1 MLIPLK
7 EFIEGHRAPRTVTL
21 NTSVREALAIMRNYD
36 YSQLPIVDDQGYIKG
51 MISEQ
56 SIVNTYFDLNGSLNL
71 LELKVDHCQQE
82 ALTIS
87 LKRDLFDAIKLLESA
102 FAVIVED
109 NNKPVGIVT
118 NFDTASYF
126 RDLSEDLIVVE
137 KIESELREYIRY
149 AFPESSVEKALHN
162 AFKNNPRFQD
172 SLGKSVDDLSLAEY
186 VQVIQAE
193 ENWAKFEGAFE
204 PRSMFRSY
212 MENVRKIRN
221 QLAHF
226 RGKLDQNQKKTLL
239 AAKTWIDNR
248 PSLKAMNFTI
258 ETSRSKNLGGDV
270 TEKRKQYFVRLLD
283 GFKEVRPGIA
293 KSKNVSDQNWI
304 AFGAGRS
311 GFGFAWVFTARK
323 ELQVE
328 LYIDT
333 GTRETN
339 KKAFD
344 ELLIQKREIEK
355 TLGFNLRWE
364 RLNEKRASRIS
375 VGRPLEIT
383 DTREKLDQGRE
394 WAVDTMAKF
403 VDTFRPLIFK
413 LPQNP
418 PKPPADLPANPV

>member
-7 EFIEGHRAPRTVTL
+7 EFIEGHRNPRSVTM
-21 NTSVREALAIMRNYD
+21 NTTVREALAIMRNHD
-36 YSQLPIVDDQGYIKG
+36 YSQLPIVDEQGYIKG
-51 MISEQ
+51 LISEQ

-87 LKRDLFDAIKLLESA
+87 VKKDLFDAIKLLESS
-102 FAVIVED
+102 FAVVVED
-109 NNKPVGIVT
+109 NNKPVGVVT
-118 NFDTASYF
+118 NFDTAAYF

-149 AFPESSVEKALHN
+149 AFPEKMVENALHN

-172 SLGKSVDDLSLAEY
+172 SLGKSVDDLTLYEY
-186 VQVIQAE
+186 MQVILTD
-193 ENWAKFEGAFE
+193 ENWSKFEGAFE
-204 PRSMFRSY
+204 PKTMFRSY

-226 RGKLDQNQKKTLL
+226 RGKLDQNQKKTLM
-239 AAKTWIDNR
+239 AVKTWIDNR
-248 PSLKAMNFTI
+248 PSLKSMIFTI
-258 ETSRSKNLGGDV
+258 ETSRSKSVSGDI
-270 TEKRKQYFVRLLD
+270 TEKRKQYFLSLLE
-283 GFKEVRPGIA
+283 GFKEMRPGITKV
-293 KSKNVSDQNWI
+293 KSISDQNWI

-311 GFGFAWVFTARK
+311 GFGFAWVFTTRK

-333 GTRETN
+333 GTREAN

-344 ELLIQKREIEK
+344 ELLQRKREIEK
-355 TLGFNLRWE
+355 TLGFALRWE

-375 VGRPLEIT
+375 VGKPLEIT
-383 DTREKLDQGRE
+383 AGREKLDQGRE
-394 WAVDTMAKF
+394 WALDTMVKF

-413 LPQNP
+413 LPQ
-418 PKPPADLPANPV
+418 AG

>member
-1 MLIPLK
+1 
-7 EFIEGHRAPRTVTL
+7 
-21 NTSVREALAIMRNYD
+21 
-36 YSQLPIVDDQGYIKG
+36 QLPIVDEQGYIKG
-51 MISEQ
+51 LISEQ

-87 LKRDLFDAIKLLESA
+87 VKKDLFDAIKLLESS
-102 FAVIVED
+102 FAVVVED
-109 NNKPVGIVT
+109 NNKPVGVVT
-118 NFDTASYF
+118 NFDTAAYF

-149 AFPESSVEKALHN
+149 AFPEKMVENALHN

-172 SLGKSVDDLSLAEY
+172 SLGKSVDDLTLYEY
-186 VQVIQAE
+186 MQVILTD
-193 ENWAKFEGAFE
+193 ENWSKFEGAFE
-204 PRSMFRSY
+204 PKTMFRSY

-226 RGKLDQNQKKTLL
+226 RGKLDQNQKKTLM
-239 AAKTWIDNR
+239 AVKTWIDNR
-248 PSLKAMNFTI
+248 PSLKSMIFTI
-258 ETSRSKNLGGDV
+258 ETSRSKSVSGDI
-270 TEKRKQYFVRLLD
+270 TEKRKQYFLSLLE
-283 GFKEVRPGIA
+283 GFKEMRPGITKV
-293 KSKNVSDQNWI
+293 KSISDQNWI

-311 GFGFAWVFTARK
+311 GFGFAWVFTTRK

-333 GTRETN
+333 GTREAN

-344 ELLIQKREIEK
+344 ELLQRKREIEK
-355 TLGFNLRWE
+355 TLGFALRWE

-375 VGRPLEIT
+375 VGKPLEIT
-383 DTREKLDQGRE
+383 AGREKLDQGRE
-394 WAVDTMAKF
+394 WALDTMVKF

-413 LPQNP
+413 LPQ
-418 PKPPADLPANPV
+418 AG

>member
-7 EFIEGHRAPRTVTL
+7 EFIEGHRSPRTVTL
-21 NTSVREALAIMRNYD
+21 NSTVREALAIMRNHD
-36 YSQLPIVDDQGYIKG
+36 YSQLPIVDEQGYIKG

-56 SIVNTYFDLNGSLNL
+56 SIVNTYFDMNGSLNL
-71 LELKVDHCQQE
+71 LDLKVDHCQQE

-87 LKRDLFDAIKLLESA
+87 IKKDLFDAIKLLESA
-102 FAVIVED
+102 FAIVVED

-118 NFDTASYF
+118 NFDTAYYF

-149 AFPESSVEKALHN
+149 AFPENAVDTALHN

-172 SLGKSVDDLSLAEY
+172 SLGKSVDDLTLFEY
-186 VQVIQAE
+186 MQVILAD
-193 ENWAKFEGAFE
+193 ENWSKFEGVFE
-204 PRSMFRSY
+204 PKNMFRSY

-239 AAKTWIDNR
+239 SAKTWIDNR
-248 PSLKAMNFTI
+248 PSLKSMIFTI
-258 ETSRSKNLGGDV
+258 ETSRSKIVSGDI
-270 TEKRKQYFVRLLD
+270 TEKRKQYFVSLLE
-283 GFKEVRPGIA
+283 GFKELRPGIA
-293 KSKNVSDQNWI
+293 KARNVSDQNWI

-333 GTRETN
+333 GNREAN

-344 ELLIQKREIEK
+344 DLLQRKREIEK
-355 TLGFNLRWE
+355 TLGFALRWE

-375 VGRPLEIT
+375 VGKPLEIT
-383 DTREKLDQGRE
+383 DTRDKLDQGRD
-394 WAVDTMAKF
+394 WALDTMVKF

-413 LPQNP
+413 LTQGS
-418 PKPPADLPANPV
+418 

>member
-7 EFIEGHRAPRTVTL
+7 EFIEGHRNPRSVTL
-21 NTSVREALAIMRNYD
+21 NTTVREALAIMRNHD
-36 YSQLPIVDDQGYIKG
+36 YSQLPIVDEQGYLKG
-51 MISEQ
+51 LISEQ
-56 SIVNTYFDLNGSLNL
+56 SIVNTYFDMNGSMNL
-71 LELKVDHCQQE
+71 LDLKVDHCQQE

-87 LKRDLFDAIKLLESA
+87 LNKDLFDAIKLLEST
-102 FAVIVED
+102 FAIVVED

-118 NFDTASYF
+118 NFDTAYYF

-149 AFPESSVEKALHN
+149 AFPENAVDNALHN

-172 SLGKSVDDLSLAEY
+172 SLGKSVDDLTLFEY
-186 VQVIQAE
+186 MQVILAD
-193 ENWAKFEGAFE
+193 ENWSKFEGVFE
-204 PRSMFRSY
+204 PKNMFRSY

-248 PSLKAMNFTI
+248 PSLKSMIFTI
-258 ETSRSKNLGGDV
+258 ETSRSKILSGDI
-270 TEKRKQYFVRLLD
+270 TEKRKQYFISLLE
-283 GFKEVRPGIA
+283 GFKELRPGIA
-293 KSKNVSDQNWI
+293 KARSVSDQNWI

-333 GTRETN
+333 GNREIN

-344 ELLIQKREIEK
+344 DLLQRKQEIEK
-355 TLGFNLRWE
+355 TLGFVLRWE

-375 VGRPLEIT
+375 VGKPLELT
-383 DTREKLDQGRE
+383 DARNKLDQGRE
-394 WAVDTMAKF
+394 WALDTMVKF

-413 LPQNP
+413 LPQN
-418 PKPPADLPANPV
+418 

>member
-7 EFIEGHRAPRTVTL
+7 EFIEGHRSPRTVMM
-21 NTSVREALAIMRNYD
+21 NTTVREALAIMRNYD
-36 YSQLPIVDDQGYIKG
+36 YSQLPIVDEQGYIKG

-56 SIVNTYFDLNGSLNL
+56 SIINTYFDMNGSMNL
-71 LELKVDHCQQE
+71 LDLKVDHCQQE

-87 LKRDLFDAIKLLESA
+87 LKKDLFDAIKLLESA
-102 FAVIVED
+102 FAVVVED

-118 NFDTASYF
+118 NFDTAYYF

-149 AFPESSVEKALHN
+149 AFPENSVEIALRN

-172 SLGKSVDDLSLAEY
+172 SLGKSVDDLTLSEY
-186 VQVIQAE
+186 MQVILAD
-193 ENWAKFEGAFE
+193 ENWSKFEGAFE
-204 PRSMFRSY
+204 PKNMFRSY

-239 AAKTWIDNR
+239 SAKTWIDNR
-248 PSLKAMNFTI
+248 PSLKSMIFTI
-258 ETSRSKNLGGDV
+258 ETSRSKIVSGDI
-270 TEKRKQYFVRLLD
+270 TEKRKQYFVSLLE
-283 GFKEVRPGIA
+283 GFKEIRPGIA
-293 KSKNVSDQNWI
+293 KTKNIGDQNWI

-311 GFGFAWVFTARK
+311 GFGFAWVFTARR

-328 LYIDT
+328 LYIDM
-333 GTRETN
+333 GNREAN

-344 ELLIQKREIEK
+344 DLLQRKRELEK
-355 TLGFNLRWE
+355 TLGFSLRWE

-375 VGRPLEIT
+375 VGKPMEIT
-383 DTREKLDQGRE
+383 DTKDKLDQGRE
-394 WAVDTMAKF
+394 WALDTMVKF

-413 LPQNP
+413 LPQST
-418 PKPPADLPANPV
+418 